1 AHLVSHRPPV
11 GSWSPRPRRRGAQGA
26 PRERARPCGA
36 EAVSDVDDSAM
47 LPRRDC
53 LTQYVIY
60 DHPRDHP
67 EYFVVRPW
75 DIEAGEAVPRLAA
88 GLFGELAK
96 ARAW

>member
-1 AHLVSHRPPV
+1 M
-11 GSWSPRPRRRGAQGA
+11 
-26 PRERARPCGA
+26 
-36 EAVSDVDDSAM
+36 SDVDDSAL

-75 DIEAGEAVPRLAA
+75 DIAAGKGEPRPVA
-88 GLFGELAK
+88 GLFRELEK
-96 ARAW
+96 ARAWCAQYGLVCIGKDEHDEPHIIEAWT